1 MLYTYTQVPGDSLT
15 ARIRRR
21 HGGTGHDSWRAM
33 LHRILSSNVPL
44 STALAM
50 GRVQAVLLF
59 IGTASLFMML
69 PGVADIM
76 VEAVP
81 RARCAAVRFTVLS
94 LRNGTAPRS
103 AAGGAG
109 EHGTFGVLSN
119 GCEVPGIASAY
130 LMEDVNDSEN
140 GPVSGGRRLRQYL
153 TAPAGAMLEFNGISF
168 VTAAQATPDADPA
181 SFVVECAGDNEQ
193 DFEPVAASGNCAW
206 FPTSWEFLR
215 SSVARERLP
224 RARMPL
230 ARSEMAKW
238 DYTAT
243 KCMQVRQGA
252 AHEKSRPVGGVR
264 AKFYPAQVRVWDD
277 SLGMFGTAGSLC
289 TCGSSAPWCLHWR
302 WC

>member
-1 MLYTYTQVPGDSLT
+1 MTPASGGSGAQAQCCCCATTLHSVLYTYTQIPGDSLT
-15 ARIRRR
+15 ARVRRR
-21 HGGTGHDSWRAM
+21 RGGAGHDSWRAM
-33 LHRILSSNVPL
+33 LHRILSSNAPL

-50 GRVQAVLLF
+50 ARVQAVLVF
-59 IGTASLFMML
+59 IGTVSLLMML
-69 PGVADIM
+69 PGVADII
-76 VEAVP
+76 VEEVP

-103 AAGGAG
+103 AAGGTG
-109 EHGTFGVLSN
+109 EQGTFGVLSQ

-130 LMEDVNDSEN
+130 LMEDVNDSGS

-153 TAPAGAMLEFNGISF
+153 TAPAGALLEFNGISF
-168 VTAAQATPDADPA
+168 VTAALGTPDADPA
-181 SFVVECAGDNEQ
+181 SFVAECAADSEQ
-193 DFEPVAASGNCAW
+193 RFEPVAASGDCAW
-206 FPTSWEFLR
+206 FPTSGDFLR

-252 AHEKSRPVGGVR
+252 THEKS
-264 AKFYPAQVRVWDD
+264 
-277 SLGMFGTAGSLC
+277 
-289 TCGSSAPWCLHWR
+289 
-302 WC
+302 

>member
-1 MLYTYTQVPGDSLT
+1 MTPASGAQCCCAATLHGLLYTYTQIPGDSLT
-15 ARIRRR
+15 ARVRRR

-50 GRVQAVLLF
+50 GRVQAVLML
-59 IGTASLFMML
+59 IGTVSLFMML

-76 VEAVP
+76 LEAVP

-103 AAGGAG
+103 AGVGAG
-109 EHGTFGVLSN
+109 EHGNFGILSN

-140 GPVSGGRRLRQYL
+140 ENGPVSGGRQLRQYL
-153 TAPAGAMLEFNGISF
+153 TAPAGAKLEFNGISF

-181 SFVVECAGDNEQ
+181 SFVVECAADNEQ
-193 DFEPVAASGNCAW
+193 DFEPVAASGDCAW
-206 FPTSWEFLR
+206 FPRSENFLR

-224 RARMPL
+224 RARIPL

-243 KCMQVRQGA
+243 KCMQVHRGAYTRKVLARGRCQG
-252 AHEKSRPVGGVR
+252 
-264 AKFYPAQVRVWDD
+264 QI
-277 SLGMFGTAGSLC
+277 
-289 TCGSSAPWCLHWR
+289 
-302 WC
+302 

>member
-130 LMEDVNDSEN
+130 LMEDVNDSGN

-153 TAPAGAMLEFNGISF
+153 TAPAGALLEFNGISF
-168 VTAAQATPDADPA
+168 VTGAQATLDADPG
-181 SFVVECAGDNEQ
+181 SFVVECAGDDEQ
-193 DFEPVAASGNCAW
+193 DFEPVAASGDCAW
-206 FPTSWEFLR
+206 FPTSWDFLR

-224 RARMPL
+224 RARIPF
-230 ARSEMAKW
+230 ARSEMVKW
-238 DYTAT
+238 DYTVT
-243 KCMQVRQGA
+243 KCMQVHQGA
-252 AHEKSRPVGGVR
+252 TLEKS
-264 AKFYPAQVRVWDD
+264 
-277 SLGMFGTAGSLC
+277 
-289 TCGSSAPWCLHWR
+289 
-302 WC
+302 